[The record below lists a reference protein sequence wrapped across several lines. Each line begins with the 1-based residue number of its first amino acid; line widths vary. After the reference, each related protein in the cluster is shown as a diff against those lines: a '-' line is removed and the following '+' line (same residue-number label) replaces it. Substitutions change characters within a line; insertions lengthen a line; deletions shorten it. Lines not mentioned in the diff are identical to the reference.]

1 MRALAQ
7 LASLAASAPDRR
19 TGRAPT
25 GHARVPARA
34 RAPKKWARIV
44 APASALLAASPH
56 APASRGRHR
65 IAARAG
71 DGSGDGRAT
80 KTTPATTVRFPE
92 GAFETAPTRVAE
104 SDADGDNPP
113 ADRRSGSP
121 FFSRKTFFARLAE
134 TRLSTDAS
142 RFPLPHLA
150 YVNTAERSRC
160 IARHAFGRESV
171 RASASP
177 NTSYYETEDGPGVD
191 ERLRLLREEEE
202 KNSSGG
208 SRARFAP
215 RFETEKER
223 LAFFG
228 AIALN
233 VLLGSVYCWSCFLVP
248 LEQALGVKRGVLSW
262 VFSVTTVAFTVAV
275 AKLGPALC
283 SRLPPRRVAA
293 AAAATAGCGML
304 LAAQSATFV
313 SVTPLFLGYGLMF
326 GGAAGV
332 GYALS
337 LQISAA
343 APFGEG
349 LSVGVVTSAR
359 AAGAFLFAP
368 VVRYL
373 LDVTDVGGAMRAMGV
388 LMLLCAFPLHATLSA
403 GGRYDAPLAK
413 PRRLKGVALSDAEI
427 ARDAQL
433 KPAMVTLWCSLCLGV
448 SAGLMVISHA
458 ATLLYSHGASIGVAT
473 AGVSVVSFCTSLG
486 RVAGGYL
493 CDREKWGP
501 AKVLRTAPLLAA
513 PALAW
518 ASLAANSVP
527 AAQCA
532 LALASLTYGAVG
544 TAVPTEVRRRVGA
557 GNFAR
562 AYGKVY
568 TAWGVAG
575 LAAPAAAGVL
585 YDAAGNYVAALAAA
599 TGLCLLAALAA
610 AMLKPGRSHEE
621 WRQTIR
627 EADAS

>member
-7 LASLAASAPDRR
+7 LASLAALAPDRR
-19 TGRAPT
+19 TGRAST

-44 APASALLAASPH
+44 APASALLAASPR

-65 IAARAG
+65 IAARVG

-80 KTTPATTVRFPE
+80 KTTPATTRRFPE
-92 GAFETAPTRVAE
+92 GAFETAPTRVSVATRT
-104 SDADGDNPP
+104 GITHPP
-113 ADRRSGSP
+113 TADRRAFFFFREKRRAARDSP
-121 FFSRKTFFARLAE
+121 RL
-134 TRLSTDAS
+134 TLHDSSPVR
-142 RFPLPHLA
+142 A
-150 YVNTAERSRC
+150 YVNTAERSRR
-160 IARHAFGRESV
+160 IRRDASRRESV

-191 ERLRLLREEEE
+191 ERLRREREEEE
-202 KNSSGG
+202 KNSLRGT
-208 SRARFAP
+208 RAKFAP
-215 RFETEKER
+215 RFETEKEP

-248 LEQALGVKRGVLSW
+248 LEQALGVGRGVLSW

-283 SRLPPRRVAA
+283 SRLPPRRIAA

-304 LAAQSATFV
+304 LAAQSVTFV

-337 LQISAA
+337 VQISAA

-388 LMLLCAFPLHATLSA
+388 LMLVCAFPLHVTLSA

-413 PRRLKGVALSDAEI
+413 PRRMKGVALSDAEI

-493 CDREKWGP
+493 CDREKCGP

-518 ASLAANSVP
+518 ASLAASSVP